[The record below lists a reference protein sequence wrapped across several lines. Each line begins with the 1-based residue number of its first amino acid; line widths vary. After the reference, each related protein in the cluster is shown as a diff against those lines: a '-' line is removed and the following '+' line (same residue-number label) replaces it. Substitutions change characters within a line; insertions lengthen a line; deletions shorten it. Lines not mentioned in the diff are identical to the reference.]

1 MCEKL
6 TVHVR
11 LIPYGNLRDAAKLHH
26 YELRRRNM
34 VRDAGKE
41 PNPFVLERWMVN
53 YARHALTGLAAQ
65 APPFKAGVSR
75 LYVSLVLYI
84 LLHDGEW
91 GAAYGGDEVAVGP
104 QGGDP
109 AFE

>member
-1 MCEKL
+1 MPCSTGFL
-6 TVHVR
+6 SALPPT
-11 LIPYGNLRDAAKLHH
+11 
-26 YELRRRNM
+26 
-34 VRDAGKE
+34 
-41 PNPFVLERWMVN
+41 
-53 YARHALTGLAAQ
+53 LTGLAAQ